1 MSLTPN
7 ADSLTANDSPIER
20 GLVVE
25 QNLYYDVHLPPHG
38 TSNAAPPLAL
48 VLHGYGGSKRQMMR
62 EARGFVPDDF
72 AIAAVQGI
80 HQHIR
85 EPREVGAPLRFG
97 FGWLTN
103 FQPQESVA
111 LHHQTLLRIIDTL
124 VSENIADRKRVFLV
138 GFSQSVALNYR
149 FALTHTEVLRGVV
162 GICGGLPGDLET
174 SGAYQK
180 TAAAMLHLCGDDD
193 EIYSPARTADYQ
205 TRLRRFA
212 PHAEVRHYPQAA
224 HVITD
229 AMRDDLRAWLSERA
243 AS

>member
-1 MSLTPN
+1 VSLTHN
-7 ADSLTANDSPIER
+7 ADSLTANGSPVER

-25 QNLYYDVHLPPHG
+25 QNLYYDLHLPPREA
-38 TSNAAPPLAL
+38 SNAPLAL

-62 EARGFVPDDF
+62 EARQFVPDDF

-85 EPREVGAPLRFG
+85 EPREGGAPLRFG

-103 FQPQESVA
+103 FQPQESTR
-111 LHHQTLLRIIDTL
+111 LHHQTLLRIIDVL
-124 VSENIADRKRVFLV
+124 ASENIADRKRVFLI

-149 FALTHTEVLRGVV
+149 FAFTHTEVLRGVV

-174 SGAYQK
+174 SDAYQN
-180 TAAAMLHLCGDDD
+180 TAADMLHLCGETD
-193 EIYSPARTADYQ
+193 EIYTPARTADYE

-212 PHAEVRHYPQAA
+212 PRAEVRHYAQAA

-229 AMRDDLRAWLSERA
+229 AMRADLRAWLSERA

>member
-1 MSLTPN
+1 MSLTP
-7 ADSLTANDSPIER
+7 DTDGLTANLSPSER
-20 GLVVE
+20 SLVVE
-25 QNLYYDVHLPPHG
+25 QNLYYDVHLPSHK
-38 TSNAAPPLAL
+38 TSNASLAL

-62 EARGFVPDDF
+62 EAKQFVPADF

-85 EPREVGAPLRFG
+85 APTEAGAPLRFG

-103 FQPQESVA
+103 FHAEESIRV
-111 LHHQTLLRIIDTL
+111 HHQALLRIIDAL
-124 VSENIADRKRVFLV
+124 VEEGIVNRQRVFLI

-149 FALTHTEVLRGVV
+149 FAFTHPNILRGVV

-174 SGAYQK
+174 GDAYQN
-180 TAAAMLHLCGDDD
+180 TDAEMLHLCGDDD
-193 EIYSPARTADYQ
+193 EIYTPARIRDYE
-205 TRLRRFA
+205 TKLRRFA
-212 PHAEVRHYPQAA
+212 SHSEVRHYPHAA

-229 AMRDDLRAWLSERA
+229 AMRADLRVWLNDRA

>member
-1 MSLTPN
+1 MSLTP
-7 ADSLTANDSPIER
+7 DTDGLTANLSPSER
-20 GLVVE
+20 SLVVE
-25 QNLYYDVHLPPHG
+25 QNLYYDVHLPSHK
-38 TSNAAPPLAL
+38 TSNASLAL

-62 EARGFVPDDF
+62 EAKQFVPSDF

-85 EPREVGAPLRFG
+85 APTEAGAPLRFG

-103 FQPQESVA
+103 FQAQESTR

-124 VSENIADRKRVFLV
+124 AGENLIDPKRIFLV

-149 FALTHTEVLRGVV
+149 FAFTHTEVLRGVV

-174 SGAYQK
+174 SDAYRN
-180 TAAAMLHLCGDDD
+180 TAADMLHLCGATD
-193 EIYSPARTADYQ
+193 EIYTPARTADYE

-212 PHAEVRHYPQAA
+212 SRAEVRHFAQAA

-229 AMRDDLRAWLSERA
+229 AMRADLRAWLSERA